1 MVQNELQNR
10 RLSRYTKLRKVLKSA
25 SHSLTQN
32 DQDQEEMKIQNNEDS
47 LNRDI
52 EDDKTLENGSDFN
65 KVTHKNKWACLQNQ
79 FSQYSFSRSNSV

>member
-10 RLSRYTKLRKVLKSA
+10 RLSKYTKLRKVLKSA
-25 SHSLTQN
+25 SYSLTQN
-32 DQDQEEMKIQNNEDS
+32 DQDQEEMKIQNDENS
-47 LNRDI
+47 FNRDI

-79 FSQYSFSRSNSV
+79 FSSFSRSNSV